1 MRRAGQCPFQEA
13 AETRMNG
20 LAKVGLFIDLENI
33 RYELIKRGR
42 EFDPQR
48 LIQKARKYGL
58 VKVAYAY
65 ADFSKQPELLQGK
78 FEAAMIKRVDV
89 PLRQRDDGRLQS
101 SADLH
106 MVMDVFE
113 TVLFNDD
120 IETFILGTGDKDF
133 TRVSAMLVNRFGK
146 RVIICGVPGS
156 ISQVLVDSAT
166 AVDPLDPEEHSF
178 GELEVRVAGWLD
190 WMADH
195 WDHPMYM
202 GIVRYLSSPNRPLG
216 LSVGEED
223 IRGVL
228 NVFVRNSIVFQ
239 EPMEMPDG
247 QVRQVVRV
255 NREHQFVQEAVSRR
269 RRMSPLFH
277 EDGLHAR
284 EPADEDAA
292 DPR

>member
-1 MRRAGQCPFQEA
+1 
-13 AETRMNG
+13 MNG
-20 LAKVGLFIDLENI
+20 IAKVGLFIDLENI

-42 EFDPQR
+42 ELDPQR

-65 ADFSKQPELLQGK
+65 ADFSKHPEQFQGK

-106 MVMDVFE
+106 MIMDIFE

-146 RVIICGVPGS
+146 RVVICGVPGS
-156 ISQVLVDSAT
+156 LSQVLADSAT
-166 AVDPLDPEEHSF
+166 LVDPLDPEEHGF
-178 GELEVRVAGWLD
+178 GELEIRVAGWLD

-202 GIVRYLSSPNRPLG
+202 GIVRYLAGNNRPLG

-228 NVFVRNSIVFQ
+228 NIFMRNGIIFQ
-239 EPMEMPDG
+239 EPMEMPDS

-255 NREHQFVQEAVSRR
+255 SREHLFVQEAVARR
-269 RRMSPLFH
+269 RRLNPSAGAELVETEMGMSMGMGS
-277 EDGLHAR
+277 GL
-284 EPADEDAA
+284 E
-292 DPR
+292 